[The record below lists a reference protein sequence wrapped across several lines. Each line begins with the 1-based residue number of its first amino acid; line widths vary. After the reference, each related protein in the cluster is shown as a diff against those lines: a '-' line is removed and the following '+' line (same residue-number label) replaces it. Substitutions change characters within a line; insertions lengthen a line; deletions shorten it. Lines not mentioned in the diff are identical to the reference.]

1 MRNVLHV
8 ARREFV
14 ETVRTRTFLVS
25 IAIAPLIA
33 AAVLFFAGG
42 AGEAMMSSHPG
53 RHVVLVDR
61 TGRLADDVRGA
72 FEHHNR
78 THPNRSL
85 TLQVAS
91 AADDPDA
98 TVEAAKAR
106 LRNGQIDAIADIAS
120 GAMDGTGG
128 LTLLTES
135 AAATDLLWHQTVHRL
150 INHAAFLA
158 RCRAEGLLAERVSA
172 LRRSLPLERV
182 ALVQGGEKAV
192 GSDDHEMLTFMLP
205 FAMLFLMYMGVVSV
219 GQMMV
224 TSVIEEKSSR
234 IMEVLLSAVTPL
246 ELMAGKILGLG
257 GVGLVVIGGWAVAG
271 WGASAVRGAD
281 IGLDAPLLAYFVIY
295 YLLGYLLYTT
305 ILAGL
310 GSVCSTLREAQSLVM
325 PVALT
330 MVVPMIA
337 WFNLSQDP
345 NGLFARVFS
354 YIPVTTS
361 MVMMLRITA
370 GGDLWAGEIVL
381 SMLALA
387 GWIAVALWASSRLF
401 RVGVLMVGKRPGL
414 REILRWVRRG

>member
-1 MRNVLHV
+1 MRRVLHV
-8 ARREFV
+8 ARREFI

-42 AGEAMMSSHPG
+42 AGEAMLSSHPA
-53 RHVVLVDR
+53 RRVVLVDR
-61 TGRLADDVRGA
+61 TGELADDVKDA
-72 FEHHNR
+72 FAHHNK
-78 THPNRSL
+78 TYPNRSL
-85 TLQVAS
+85 VVEIAS
-91 AADDPDA
+91 LGDDPDA
-98 TVEAAKAR
+98 AVARAKDR
-106 LRNGQIDAIADIAS
+106 LVSDEIDAVADVA
-120 GAMDGTGG
+120 ADALDGDGR
-128 LTLLTES
+128 LTLITES
-135 AAATDLLWHQTVHRL
+135 AAATDLVWHGTVHRL
-150 INHAAFLA
+150 VNHAAFLV
-158 RCRAEGLLAERVSA
+158 RCRAEGLSAERVSA

-182 ALVQGGEKAV
+182 ALSDRGEEVAA
-192 GSDDHEMLTFMLP
+192 GDDHEILTMMLP
-205 FAMLFLMYMGVVSV
+205 FAFLFLMYMGVVSA

-257 GVGLVVIGGWAVAG
+257 AVGLVVIGGWAVAG
-271 WGASAVRGAD
+271 WGASAWRGAD
-281 IGLDAPLLAYFVIY
+281 IGLDAPILACFVIY
-295 YLLGYLLYTT
+295 YLLGYLLYAT

-325 PVALT
+325 PVAMT
-330 MVVPMIA
+330 MIVPLIA
-337 WFNLSQDP
+337 WFNLSQDT
-345 NGLFARVFS
+345 NGVFARVFS

-361 MVMMLRITA
+361 MVMMLRISS

-387 GWIAVALWASSRLF
+387 VWVVVALWASSRLF
-401 RVGVLMVGKRPGL
+401 RVGVLMYGKRPGV